1 MTIRVSETTRNIV
14 CESLDIDRLSEV
26 IDMSYGGFS
35 TTADVDREKTKLYS
49 DSNRG
54 SVRLNTGRYYTA
66 KEYEERI
73 NRIKNMKLPY

>member
-14 CESLDIDRLSEV
+14 CKSLDIDRLSEV

-35 TTADVDREKTKLYS
+35 TTAYVDRAKTGLYS

-54 SVRLNTGRYYTA
+54 SVSLNTGRYYTA

-73 NRIKNMKLPY
+73 YRIKNMKLPY